1 MLLDSHPIAIADG
14 RGSASI
20 LMRVARSAGSRQ
32 HLRFAVKFG
41 ILVACVPVEQVAR
54 GSVHGAGC
62 AGAARRECRITMKSV
77 T

>member
-41 ILVACVPVEQVAR
+41 ILVACVPLERVAR
-54 GSVHGAGC
+54 GSVHGGLVAPVRH
-62 AGAARRECRITMKSV
+62 GANVA
-77 T
+77 